1 MEILGSGRES
11 DLSKV
16 LVADPRILSSD
27 SFVAV
32 LGEESL
38 YVKCPFSSQH
48 LKGHYL
54 SGKANHIANSGI

>member
-32 LGEESL
+32 SGEE
-38 YVKCPFSSQH
+38 YVKCPFSSQQ